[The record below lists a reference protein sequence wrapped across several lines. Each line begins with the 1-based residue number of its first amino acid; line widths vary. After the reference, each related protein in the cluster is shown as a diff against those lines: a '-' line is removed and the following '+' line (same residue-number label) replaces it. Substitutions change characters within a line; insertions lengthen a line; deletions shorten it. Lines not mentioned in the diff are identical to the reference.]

1 MDYAGKFKLE
11 DNLLA
16 SEKYKRITFTK
27 IDEESILKTFD
38 NDDDEDIGGKF
49 GATVSFIGSVRR
61 YSKNGQV
68 KGMDYEA
75 YLGMAEVKIK
85 EIENT
90 VKEKWDIKK
99 LKIIHRI
106 GKISLGEKSILIL
119 VSTSH
124 SKDAFEACQ
133 FILEKIKN
141 EVPIWKKENFLD
153 GTSKWVDGNSIK

>member
-1 MDYAGKFKLE
+1 MDYVENIKLE
-11 DNLLA
+11 DDLLK
-16 SEKYKRITFTK
+16 SEKYRRITFTE

-38 NDDDEDIGGKF
+38 DSDDSAGKF
-49 GATVSFIGSVRR
+49 GATVSFTGSVRSH
-61 YSKNGQV
+61 SKNGPV

-85 EIENT
+85 EIEDF
-90 VKEKWDIKK
+90 VKGKWDIKK

-106 GKISLGEKSILIL
+106 GKLSLGETSILIL

-141 EVPIWKKENFLD
+141 EVPIWKKE
-153 GTSKWVDGNSIK
+153 